1 MGPAGHLHRLP
12 FAERVQAEL
21 QEPVRLLLEPG
32 DGTDDVLVQALGNEF
47 LFHVRHE
54 PFLVLPGGE
63 FLYDLVVF
71 GHIKLPSLR

>member
-21 QEPVRLLLEPG
+21 QEPVRLLLEAG
-32 DGTDDVLVQALGNEF
+32 DGTDDVFVQALGNEF

-71 GHIKLPSLR
+71 GHIKLPAWR